1 MTDRRPSPR
10 DRYLTVYGRRPVLAA
25 LTDPELTVAKL
36 HLAERVDGPT
46 IEAILDAAE
55 EHGVEVERTSAARVK
70 MLSGNGKQD
79 QGVAADVV
87 ASRMRGLADWLSD
100 PPATAQVLL
109 LDGITT
115 PANVGMII
123 RTATAA
129 GLDGII
135 VPTRGVAELGPLV
148 VKASAGIAFR
158 APLLRCRTAVEALT
172 LLRQERFRVYG
183 LAGEARTDL
192 FSAQFAE
199 RSVFC
204 LGSETSGLTPEVRQH
219 VQVPVSIPMA
229 HEVDSLNVASAAAV
243 LCFELVRR
251 RGSLEVP

>member
-1 MTDRRPSPR
+1 MTDRRSPR
-10 DRYLTVYGRRPVLAA
+10 DRFLTVYGRRPVLAA
-25 LTDPELTVAKL
+25 LLDDELQVAKV
-36 HLAERVDGPT
+36 HLAEHSDGPM
-46 IEAILDAAE
+46 IDHILDAARDRD
-55 EHGVEVERTSAARVK
+55 VEVEWTSPARVK

-79 QGVAADVV
+79 QGVAADIE
-87 ASRMRGLADWLSD
+87 ATGMRGLAEWL
-100 PPATAQVLL
+100 PTAPEQARILV

-129 GLDGII
+129 GMDGI
-135 VPTRGVAELGPLV
+135 VVATRGVAELGPLV
-148 VKASAGIAFR
+148 VKASAGIVFR

-172 LLRQERFRVYG
+172 LLRQAKFRVYG
-183 LAGEARTDL
+183 LAGEARTSL
-192 FSAQFAE
+192 FSADFAE

-204 LGSETSGLTPEVRQH
+204 LGSESTGLTPEVRDH
-219 VQVPVSIPMA
+219 IQVPVSIPMA

-251 RGSLEVP
+251 KLS